1 MYFFKNRRVF
11 IALDFIILSLAVSY
25 MIIKLTKTKYQEPE
39 PEPVP
44 NPMFNN
50 MTHNPALISFLQ
62 ILSVVFIFSIVI
74 IPGMFV
80 TNEGPNGFII
90 GNMPLVLTGLL
101 GIPSLFYAFNVNLRR
116 FVVKEIKE
124 VFGMDPNIVQPQNQS
139 VWSSGVQLQQWN
151 KLIFKIKSFCS
162 VLVLTFVTQFSFQ

>member
-1 MYFFKNRRVF
+1 
-11 IALDFIILSLAVSY
+11 

-116 FVVKEIKE
+116 FVVKELKE

-139 VWSSGVQLQQWN
+139 VWSSGVQLQQ
-151 KLIFKIKSFCS
+151 
-162 VLVLTFVTQFSFQ
+162 

>member
-1 MYFFKNRRVF
+1 MYYYKNRREF
-11 IALDFIILSLAVSY
+11 NARDFIILSLAVSY

-44 NPMFNN
+44 NPMFNT

-139 VWSSGVQLQQWN
+139 VWSSGV
-151 KLIFKIKSFCS
+151 
-162 VLVLTFVTQFSFQ
+162 

>member
-1 MYFFKNRRVF
+1 
-11 IALDFIILSLAVSY
+11 

-44 NPMFNN
+44 NPMFNT

-124 VFGMDPNIVQPQNQS
+124 VFGMDPNNVQPQNQS

-151 KLIFKIKSFCS
+151 KLIFKIKSFYS
-162 VLVLTFVTQFSFQ
+162 VLVLTTFLTQFSFQ

>member
-39 PEPVP
+39 PALVP

-62 ILSVVFIFSIVI
+62 ILSVLFIFSIVI

-80 TNEGPNGFII
+80 TNKGPNGFIL
-90 GNMPLVLTGLL
+90 GNIPLVLTGLL
-101 GIPSLFYAFNVNLRR
+101 GIPSLFYAFNANLRR

-124 VFGMDPNIVQPQNQS
+124 VLGLDPNIIQPQNQS
-139 VWSSGVQLQQWN
+139 VWSVQLQQ
-151 KLIFKIKSFCS
+151 
-162 VLVLTFVTQFSFQ
+162 

>member
-39 PEPVP
+39 PDPVP
-44 NPMFNN
+44 NPMFNT

-62 ILSVVFIFSIVI
+62 ILSVLFIFSIVI

-124 VFGMDPNIVQPQNQS
+124 VFGMDPNIVQPQNQI
-139 VWSSGVQLQQWN
+139 VWSVQLQQ
-151 KLIFKIKSFCS
+151 
-162 VLVLTFVTQFSFQ
+162 

>member
-11 IALDFIILSLAVSY
+11 IGLDFIILSLAVSY

-39 PEPVP
+39 LEPVP
-44 NPMFNN
+44 NPMFNT

-139 VWSSGVQLQQWN
+139 VWSSGVQL
-151 KLIFKIKSFCS
+151 
-162 VLVLTFVTQFSFQ
+162 

>member
-50 MTHNPALISFLQ
+50 MTHNPALVSFLQ
-62 ILSVVFIFSIVI
+62 ILSLVFILSIVT

-80 TNEGPNGFII
+80 TNKGPNGFIL
-90 GNMPLVLTGLL
+90 GNIPLVLTGLL
-101 GIPSLFYAFNVNLRR
+101 GIPSLFYAFNANLRR
-116 FVVKEIKE
+116 FVLKEIKE
-124 VFGMDPNIVQPQNQS
+124 VLGLDPNIVQPQSQS
-139 VWSSGVQLQQWN
+139 VWSVQLQQ
-151 KLIFKIKSFCS
+151 
-162 VLVLTFVTQFSFQ
+162 